1 MQFLCQLGSYGTG
14 VHFLLEKAKELFD
27 LEQEMFGCG
36 RSNRQVRTQAQP
48 SIHSMLELE
57 PTLLV
62 LLGVIDYGKGKIIL
76 NPCYHVD
83 DDNAFSD
90 MLFYNM
96 IIMAAKGQW

>member
-1 MQFLCQLGSYGTG
+1 MCKRPAIG
-14 VHFLLEKAKELFD
+14 H
-27 LEQEMFGCG
+27 
-36 RSNRQVRTQAQP
+36 R
-48 SIHSMLELE
+48 MLELE